1 MNYNVAR
8 FRRLSKSSFP
18 RSGGPLL
25 RTGCIPRCCWLLVV
39 RLRPNPHPQ
48 PLPQRHDLVLA
59 GQGLQTVIGH
69 AGAAIVQ
76 PGNGRPRA
84 MLCVAGG
91 GGRRV
96 CQRRKLVGR
105 ALQGP
110 LRETLQ
116 RHSGA
121 LWSATRQGPF
131 PGQRRSLH
139 QFPGKKAVG
148 ARGDHGTGNHGPA
161 CETEMDE

>member
-8 FRRLSKSSFP
+8 FRRLSKSIFP

-48 PLPQRHDLVLA
+48 TLPQRHDLVLA

-76 PGNGRPRA
+76 PGNGRQRA

-91 GGRRV
+91 RRAAGVPKEEVGGASVAGSSARDPAKAQWGLVVSDQAGPFSRPAPEPPPVSRKEGRRRT
-96 CQRRKLVGR
+96 RR
-105 ALQGP
+105 P
-110 LRETLQ
+110 
-116 RHSGA
+116 
-121 LWSATRQGPF
+121 WNRQPWT
-131 PGQRRSLH
+131 SL
-139 QFPGKKAVG
+139 
-148 ARGDHGTGNHGPA
+148 
-161 CETEMDE
+161 